1 MWTAF
6 SNSVVPGGTPGR
18 DFRLRVGR
26 ALLEAKS
33 LLGDAGFCQPF
44 GSLFGFLCIKKSIL
58 STCVGIRPRAL
69 HIGGKF
75 STTELHPQNFLSFKK
90 II

>member
-58 STCVGIRPRAL
+58 YTCMGEAVGMQAYRKET
-69 HIGGKF
+69 GKGIPF
-75 STTELHPQNFLSFKK
+75 EM
-90 II
+90 